1 MYRRPIT
8 FTDYDGNQVTEN
20 FEFNL
25 SKAELVEMEAE
36 YPGGMQAMIQRI
48 TKERDGKAIVSVIKD
63 IILRS
68 YGERSL
74 DGRRFVKNEYLR
86 VAKHRSR
93 YRDSLSFA
101 ARQGHSAFADDGII
115 SVGLTHDEGMGVC
128 HTCGADDLFMGAAGL
143 CVGYITVYRTLEQ
156 EVFLKHDTDLRTQ

>member
-74 DGRRFVKNEYLR
+74 DGRRFVKNEDMREKFSQTDAY
-86 VAKHRSR
+86 S
-93 YRDSLSFA
+93 
-101 ARQGHSAFADDGII
+101 
-115 SVGLTHDEGMGVC
+115 E
-128 HTCGADDLFMGAAGL
+128 LFMELAMNPDKTAEF
-143 CVGYITVYRTLEQ
+143 INNIIP
-156 EVFLKHDTDLRTQ
+156 KIPDTPKPAE

>member
-74 DGRRFVKNEYLR
+74 DGRRFVKNEDMREKFSQTDAY
-86 VAKHRSR
+86 S
-93 YRDSLSFA
+93 
-101 ARQGHSAFADDGII
+101 
-115 SVGLTHDEGMGVC
+115 E
-128 HTCGADDLFMGAAGL
+128 LFMELAMNRE
-143 CVGYITVYRTLEQ
+143 RTA
-156 EVFLKHDTDLRTQ
+156 EVINNSSPKIPDAPKPVE

>member
-68 YGERSL
+68 YDKRSL
-74 DGRRFVKNEYLR
+74 DGRRFIKN
-86 VAKHRSR
+86 
-93 YRDSLSFA
+93 
-101 ARQGHSAFADDGII
+101 DDMREKF
-115 SVGLTHDEGMGVC
+115 S
-128 HTCGADDLFMGAAGL
+128 
-143 CVGYITVYRTLEQ
+143 Q
-156 EVFLKHDTDLRTQ
+156 TDAYSELVMELAMNPDKTGEFINNNIPKIPDAPKQVE